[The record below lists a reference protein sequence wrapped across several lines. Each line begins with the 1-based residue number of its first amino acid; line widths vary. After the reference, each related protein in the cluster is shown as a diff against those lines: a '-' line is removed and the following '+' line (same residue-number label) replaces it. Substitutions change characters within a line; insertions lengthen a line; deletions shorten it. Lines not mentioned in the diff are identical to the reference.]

1 MKFST
6 EKLMRWVGGGREAY
20 SRVLQYPLLNPPAA
34 KFASQGDVHV
44 RIDAKIKFLYYPDS
58 EFS

>member
-1 MKFST
+1 MGVGRLTVGSYST
-6 EKLMRWVGGGREAY
+6 
-20 SRVLQYPLLNPPAA
+20 PLLNPPAA